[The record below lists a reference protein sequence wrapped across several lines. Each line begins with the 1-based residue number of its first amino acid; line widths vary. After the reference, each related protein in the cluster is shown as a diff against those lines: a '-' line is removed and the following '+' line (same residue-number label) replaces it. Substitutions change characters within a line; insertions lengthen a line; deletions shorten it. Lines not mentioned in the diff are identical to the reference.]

1 MIFEVLIAVSLKIAV
16 VLVVTTCRLIDITSC
31 FSTMKLEVVGS
42 YIFMVETEPVSSS
55 EHL

>member
-1 MIFEVLIAVSLKIAV
+1 MIFEVLIAVSLKMAV
-16 VLVVTTCRLIDITSC
+16 VFVVTTCRLIDITSC
-31 FSTMKLEVVGS
+31 FSTMKLEVVRF

>member
-1 MIFEVLIAVSLKIAV
+1 VIFEVLIAVSVKIEV
-16 VLVVTTCRLIDITSC
+16 VLVVNTCRLIDTTSC
-31 FSTMKLEVVGS
+31 LSTRKLEVVAS